1 MKKFI
6 LWVRL
11 NPLQTTN
18 TIIFA
23 NNALEAKWLG
33 EAQYGFGSVLNY
45 QEADWN
51 ALRGLNIG
59 MRFYEI
65 RMIKPVKPLNPQQA
79 RIASLKKGVEDAKR
93 RLQAEKQKVIKP
105 IKPTHLA

>member
-1 MKKFI
+1 
-6 LWVRL
+6 
-11 NPLQTTN
+11 
-18 TIIFA
+18 
-23 NNALEAKWLG
+23 
-33 EAQYGFGSVLNY
+33 
-45 QEADWN
+45 
-51 ALRGLNIG
+51 

-105 IKPTHLA
+105 IKPTYLA